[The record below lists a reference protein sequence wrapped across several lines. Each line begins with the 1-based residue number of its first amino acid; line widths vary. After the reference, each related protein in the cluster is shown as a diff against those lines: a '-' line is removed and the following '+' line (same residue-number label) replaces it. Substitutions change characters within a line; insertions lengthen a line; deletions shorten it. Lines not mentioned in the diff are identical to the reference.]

1 MIQDYQP
8 ELNFITEY
16 QLSRKGMVQELTT
29 ELNVLRFGLSNI
41 LEIGQDYSDV
51 IDRDI
56 DGLLEDYMQL
66 NEKLKVLDKD
76 NDDEL
81 PPLDDSMR
89 KDACNTMSEITNS
102 MDYGMMETLLDDIK
116 NYKLN
121 EEDDALIKRIRKL
134 LLELDWDGISEELK
148 SIEL

>member
-1 MIQDYQP
+1 M
-8 ELNFITEY
+8 
-16 QLSRKGMVQELTT
+16 
-29 ELNVLRFGLSNI
+29 
-41 LEIGQDYSDV
+41 

-89 KDACNTMSEITNS
+89 KDAFNTMLEITNS

-121 EEDDALIKRIRKL
+121 EEDDALIKRIVT
-134 LLELDWDGISEELK
+134 S
-148 SIEL
+148 